1 MGELIPFPL
10 PKKQT
15 KTESFTKD
23 ISNASESNILTFEK
37 RFNVQNQRNPVQAYF
52 LEGSPK
58 IIIGSEVIIKVFGK
72 KYKGSVIDIIKK
84 DKNNNV
90 TKIMYSIPF
99 LSGDDPLKFGEADFK
114 YIVESYD

>member
-1 MGELIPFPL
+1 
-10 PKKQT
+10 
-15 KTESFTKD
+15 
-23 ISNASESNILTFEK
+23 
-37 RFNVQNQRNPVQAYF
+37 
-52 LEGSPK
+52 
-58 IIIGSEVIIKVFGK
+58 VIIKVFGK